1 MMGNTFNSDSIEQR
15 SLEKEMRQQMC
26 EIAGVDKA
34 YAEAPESVHLTSE
47 PEVSVA
53 PDLYSESDKVIG
65 EFYAHIGALKPAQK
79 HKIAADA
86 LKMIMLEKDK
96 GQKFRKIIFVC
107 CDEVKK
113 YLEGKSYLAAALRTF
128 GVKVEII
135 RLSEE
140 QRQKIIAA
148 QKRQK
153 MINI

>member
-1 MMGNTFNSDSIEQR
+1 MIGNTFNSDSIEQR

-26 EIAGVDKA
+26 EIAGIDKA

-47 PEVSVA
+47 PKVSIA